1 MKFDCIITARMTST
15 RLPGKIMK
23 KIRNK
28 KIIELLYE
36 RVKQSK
42 LISNIIIA
50 TTKNKSDDILVKFLK
65 KKNIYFL
72 EVMKKMLQKE
82 LLILQKNLKLKIL
95 F

>member
-65 KKNIYFL
+65 KKIF
-72 EVMKKMLQKE
+72 
-82 LLILQKNLKLKIL
+82 I

>member
-1 MKFDCIITARMTST
+1 
-15 RLPGKIMK
+15 MK

-65 KKNIYFL
+65 NIYFL